1 MTGKFDYE
9 AVVVGAGPNGL
20 AAAITLAKAGCSV
33 VLFEAG
39 QTVGGGTRSLE
50 LTEPGFIHDV
60 CSAIHPMAAVSPFFN
75 SLDLKEFGLEWI
87 FPPTELAHPLDERRS
102 ILVRRSIEETAAS
115 LGADGESYRRLF
127 GPLTKNWDALASEVL
142 KPIRIPRHP
151 WAMATFGLQAIRSA
165 KGLASSSFREEAA
178 QALFAGMAGHS
189 VLDLNVAG
197 SASYGLIL
205 TIAAH
210 KVGWPIAKGGSQKI
224 ADALAACFRS
234 LGGEIVTGQKI
245 NSIQE
250 LPSSRIKMFDVNP
263 RQLAAI
269 AGDQLPASFA
279 KKLKRH
285 PHGPG
290 VFKVDWALDGPI
302 PWAAEEC
309 NQAAAVHV
317 GGSMAEIVEAERE
330 VWRGNHP
337 EKPFLIMAQQSL
349 FDPSRA
355 PKGKHTAW
363 AYTHVPNGS
372 TVNVKEQI
380 ENQIERF
387 APGFKDRILAAHTRN
402 TTEYET
408 YNPNFVGGDINGGLQ
423 SLFQVFARPTLRWNP
438 YATPVKG
445 LFLCSA
451 STPPGAGVH
460 GMCGYWAATSAL
472 KSL

>member
-1 MTGKFDYE
+1 MTGKFDYD

-50 LTEPGFIHDV
+50 LTLPNFVHDV

-75 SLDLKEFGLEWI
+75 SLDLNKFGLEWI
-87 FPPTELAHPLDERRS
+87 FPPAELAHPLDRGRS
-102 ILVRRSIEETAAS
+102 ILVRRSIDQTALS
-115 LGADGESYRRLF
+115 LGADAKNYLRLF
-127 GPLTKNWDALASEVL
+127 GSLTKNWDVLAAEVL
-142 KPIRIPRHP
+142 KPIRIPHHP
-151 WAMATFGLQAIRSA
+151 LALASFGLRAICSA
-165 KGLASSSFREEAA
+165 TGLANSSFREEEAK
-178 QALFAGMAGHS
+178 ALFAGMAGHS
-189 VLDLNVAG
+189 VLDLNMAG

-224 ADALAACFRS
+224 ADALAAYFRS
-234 LGGEIVTGQKI
+234 LGGEIVTGQRI
-245 NSIQE
+245 NSVQQ
-250 LPSSRIKMFDVNP
+250 LPYSRIKMFDVNP
-263 RQLAAI
+263 RQLATI
-269 AGDQLPASFA
+269 AGDQLPARFVR
-279 KKLKRH
+279 KLMRY

-302 PWAAEEC
+302 PWQAEEG

-317 GGSMAEIVEAERE
+317 GGSMAEIVDAERQ
-330 VWRGNHP
+330 VWNGKHP

-355 PKGKHTAW
+355 PEGKHTAW

-372 TVNVKEQI
+372 SLNVKEQM

-387 APGFKDRILAAHTRN
+387 APGFKERILASHTRN
-402 TTEYET
+402 TAEYET
-408 YNPNFVGGDINGGLQ
+408 YNPNFVGGDINGGFQ

-438 YATPVKG
+438 YATPVEG
-445 LFLCSA
+445 MFLCSA

-460 GMCGYWAATSAL
+460 GMCGHWAATSAL